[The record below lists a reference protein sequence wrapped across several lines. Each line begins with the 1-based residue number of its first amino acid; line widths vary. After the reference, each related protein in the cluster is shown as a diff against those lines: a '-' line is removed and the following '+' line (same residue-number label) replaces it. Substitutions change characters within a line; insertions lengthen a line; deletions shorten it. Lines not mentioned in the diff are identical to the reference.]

1 MTITVASGKGGT
13 GKTLVATSLAL
24 SIGENAQFLDCDV
37 EEPNGYIFLKP
48 EIKKTIKICLPK
60 PTIDI
65 KRCSFCG
72 RCRSACHYNAISVIK
87 PGNKS
92 RGKVLFFYELCH
104 SCGACA
110 LVCPENAIYE
120 KEEEKGTVEIGTAR
134 GIFSFIQGKLKV
146 AEPSPVPVVKAVKKH
161 IRQDRVNIID
171 ACPGT
176 SCPVVEAVKGADFCI
191 LVTEPTPFGLND
203 LALALGMT
211 KKMGIP
217 SGIIINRADI
227 GDKEVENYAK
237 KQGIPI
243 LLHIP
248 FQRQIAVSYSR
259 GIPLVS
265 IFPEYVSTLKEIFT
279 RIAHE
284 ILKNRKEYE

>member
-13 GKTLVATSLAL
+13 GKTLIATSLAL
-24 SIGENAQFLDCDV
+24 SIGESAQFLDCDV

-60 PTIDI
+60 PKVDI

-87 PGNKS
+87 PGNK
-92 RGKVLFFYELCH
+92 RQGKVLFFYELCH
-104 SCGACA
+104 SCGACT

-120 KEEEKGTVEIGTAR
+120 EEEEKGTVEIGTAR

-146 AEPSPVPVVKAVKKH
+146 AEASPVPVVKAVKKY
-161 IRQDRVNIID
+161 IRKDKVNIID
-171 ACPGT
+171 ASPGA

-203 LALALGMT
+203 LVLALGMT

-227 GDKEVENYAK
+227 GDKEVENYAR

-248 FQRQIAVSYSR
+248 FQRQIAVSYSE

-279 RIAHE
+279 RVEHE
-284 ILKNRKEYE
+284 ILKNRKEHE

>member
-1 MTITVASGKGGT
+1 MILTVASGKGGT
-13 GKTLVATSLAL
+13 GKTLISTSLAL
-24 SIGENAQFLDCDV
+24 SLGEDAQFLDCDV

-48 EIKKTIKICLPK
+48 EIERSVTIYLPK
-60 PTIDI
+60 PKVDI

-87 PGNKS
+87 PGNKTT
-92 RGKVLFFYELCH
+92 GKVLFFYELCH
-104 SCGACA
+104 SCGACT

-120 KEEEKGTVEIGTAR
+120 EKEEKGSVEIGSAR
-134 GIFSFIQGKLKV
+134 GIFSFIQGKLKI
-146 AEPSPVPVVKAVKKH
+146 AEASPVPVVKAVKRYIHK
-161 IRQDRVNIID
+161 DKVNIID
-171 ACPGT
+171 ASPGT

-203 LALALGMT
+203 LVLALGMT

-227 GDKEVENYAK
+227 GDKEVENYAR

-248 FQRQIAVSYSR
+248 FQRQIAVSYSE

-279 RIAHE
+279 RVEHE
-284 ILKNRKEYE
+284 ILKNRKEHE